1 MINFMKAWC
10 EGIIVAVIIAI
21 IIEMILPENANKK
34 YVKVVIGIYIIFTII
49 NPLVKNLNSN
59 IDFSSVLNYEQES
72 EKQINEE
79 SVKKIYIDGIEL
91 SLKQEI
97 EKKDFTVLYLEVNFD
112 ELYEN
117 IEQIILKIKENEN
130 NIINI
135 EKVEINKNN
144 IDPTIDETKINDLK
158 KIISENYMISI
169 DKIHIN

>member
-59 IDFSSVLNYEQES
+59 VDFSSVLNYEQES

-112 ELYEN
+112 EFYEN